1 VVVACIVPMMATV
14 IPSVIRRLNE
24 LHPGLEV
31 EIKDVLSGELD
42 PLILNG
48 EADLGIGP
56 RPVGAQLSFVRL
68 DRDDFVAAVPIGHPL
83 ATREAV
89 SLKEL
94 LTYPIVTT
102 ANNTSAR
109 LVLESASHRLDQPLR
124 PRFELVYHFSVGRMV
139 EAGLGITALPRSA
152 VPGLASTGIVTVDI
166 KPQISRDL
174 GLLTR
179 REYQFSPAAHAFV
192 AALKTFFA
200 ERADAAQPKKGA
212 PRIGK
217 PRRQL
222 LDVTSS

>member
-1 VVVACIVPMMATV
+1 
-14 IPSVIRRLNE
+14 
-24 LHPGLEV
+24 
-31 EIKDVLSGELD
+31 
-42 PLILNG
+42 
-48 EADLGIGP
+48 
-56 RPVGAQLSFVRL
+56 
-68 DRDDFVAAVPIGHPL
+68 
-83 ATREAV
+83 
-89 SLKEL
+89 
-94 LTYPIVTT
+94 
-102 ANNTSAR
+102 
-109 LVLESASHRLDQPLR
+109 
-124 PRFELVYHFSVGRMV
+124 LVYHFSVGRMV

-200 ERADAAQPKKGA
+200 ERADAAQPNKAA